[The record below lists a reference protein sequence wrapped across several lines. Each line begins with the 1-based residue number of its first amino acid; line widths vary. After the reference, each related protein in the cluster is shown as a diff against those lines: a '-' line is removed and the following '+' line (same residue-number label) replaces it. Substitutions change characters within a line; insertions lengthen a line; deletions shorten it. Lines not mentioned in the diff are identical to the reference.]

1 MVIKLRSN
9 NKIYIFTGGTPPV
22 SGVRKV
28 ATSAEVDRVI
38 PSLGNTLLIILD

>member
-1 MVIKLRSN
+1 MVIKLKSDY
-9 NKIYIFTGGTPPV
+9 KIYILTGGTPPL

-38 PSLGNTLLIILD
+38 PSLGNTFLMF